1 MAGKVLNIKVFI
13 PFKLRS
19 GLTKKYHAICHY
31 SYNLPLYNISQKRK
45 MTPEIAKNIGIKK
58 ALQSATIGILIAFL
72 FMMLLAGGNPQW
84 MTEWNYWI
92 NIIIGIGIFYG
103 LAYWFGKNAGYEI
116 LIKKKDSDKVGA
128 KYGFLT
134 LIITA
139 FLVGWTGFMQEG
151 MEPYDTFWDSF
162 EDYIFKPFF
171 WITVIGF
178 LPAILVG
185 ILFGKWIKKNK

>member
-1 MAGKVLNIKVFI
+1 
-13 PFKLRS
+13 
-19 GLTKKYHAICHY
+19 
-31 SYNLPLYNISQKRK
+31 
-45 MTPEIAKNIGIKK
+45 MTVELAKSIGIKK
-58 ALQSATIGILIAFL
+58 ALQSATIGILIAL
-72 FMMLLAGGNPQW
+72 GFMTLLAGGSFQW
-84 MTEWNYWI
+84 MLDWNYWI
-92 NIIIGIGIFYG
+92 NILIGIGIFYG

-139 FLVGWTGFMQEG
+139 FLVGWTGFVQEG
-151 MEPYDTFWDSF
+151 MEPYDTFGDSF

-171 WITVIGF
+171 WITLIGF

-185 ILFGKWIKKNK
+185 ILFGKWIKKSK

>member
-1 MAGKVLNIKVFI
+1 
-13 PFKLRS
+13 
-19 GLTKKYHAICHY
+19 
-31 SYNLPLYNISQKRK
+31 
-45 MTPEIAKNIGIKK
+45 MTPELAKNIGIKK
-58 ALQSATIGILIAFL
+58 ALQCATIGLLIAFL
-72 FMMLLAGGNPQW
+72 FMTMLAG
-84 MTEWNYWI
+84 WNFLWLADWYYLI

-103 LAYWFGKNAGYEI
+103 LAYLFGKNAGYEI
-116 LIKKKDSDKVGA
+116 LIKKKDSNKVGA

-139 FLVGWTGFMQEG
+139 FLVGWTGFVQEG

-171 WITVIGF
+171 WIMVTGF

-185 ILFGKWIKKNK
+185 ILFGKWIKKSK

>member
-1 MAGKVLNIKVFI
+1 
-13 PFKLRS
+13 
-19 GLTKKYHAICHY
+19 
-31 SYNLPLYNISQKRK
+31 

-58 ALQSATIGILIAFL
+58 ALQSATIGTFIAFL
-72 FMMLLAGGNPQW
+72 FMMLLAGGSFQW
-84 MTEWNYWI
+84 MADWNYWI

-103 LAYWFGKNAGYEI
+103 LAYLFGKNAGYEI

-139 FLVGWTGFMQEG
+139 FLVGWTGFVQEG

-171 WITVIGF
+171 WITLIGL

-185 ILFGKWIKKNK
+185 ILLGKWINKSNKTF